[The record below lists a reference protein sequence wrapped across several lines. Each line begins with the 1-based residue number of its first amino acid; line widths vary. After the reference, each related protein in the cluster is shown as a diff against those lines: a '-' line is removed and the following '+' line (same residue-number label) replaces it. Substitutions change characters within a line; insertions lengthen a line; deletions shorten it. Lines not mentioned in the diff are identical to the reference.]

1 MKVARSRSPLGP
13 FKRKPGYAILTG
25 RKDPRFCGTGG
36 QDVTHTA
43 AGWLLWYHAYEGQTG
58 SKCLGERK
66 LMRDPI
72 VWRGGWP
79 AIKGARPEPLE
90 RAARRP
96 GR

>member
-13 FKRKPGYAILTG
+13 FTRKPGYAILTG

-43 AGWLLWYHAYEGQTG
+43 AGWLLWYHAYEGQSG
-58 SKCLGERK
+58 SKCLGKRK

-79 AIKGARPEPLE
+79 DDQGRPPEPLVG
-90 RAARRP
+90 AS
-96 GR
+96 